1 MTPNVFYI
9 LIFIAVCNL
18 LSICSLVLTKD
29 HDDIEIA
36 MSVIKQHCDIYL
48 TNMVCLFPYGW
59 YALMKPVAILKRT
72 T

>member
-9 LIFIAVCNL
+9 LIYIAVCNL

-29 HDDIEIA
+29 YDDIEIA
-36 MSVIKQHCDIYL
+36 MSVIKQHYDISL